1 MLHCGFR
8 VTTPCASAKIVSFFP
23 CLRYVSHW
31 RDPSRVTRVPGKPDH
46 GRAFFGWQS
55 KQETKM
61 SKSIKLSFALGV
73 VALAAACAKQPEPEY
88 VEVAPAPISHEPVYT
103 GKYK

>member
-1 MLHCGFR
+1 
-8 VTTPCASAKIVSFFP
+8 
-23 CLRYVSHW
+23 
-31 RDPSRVTRVPGKPDH
+31 
-46 GRAFFGWQS
+46 
-55 KQETKM
+55 M